1 MMELFVACVRFYV
14 CLAANG
20 LFGELSNIVQ
30 RTPYATGLLEY
41 GSNNVFGDL
50 I

>member
-1 MMELFVACVRFYV
+1 MACVRFYV
-14 CLAANG
+14 CLAASG
-20 LFGELSNIVQ
+20 LFGKLSNIVQ